1 MLLDWFRMFISK
13 EEEQLRLQAVKKE
26 QEEQEKQAK
35 LRFESQTCFCC
46 NVSRIL
52 CQHVWIRRQ
61 IEVEKAKAAA
71 AVAVPGPSTLNT
83 TVTLPSSLTANYQ
96 ITPVCKRPCFWIFW
110 IAFKCI
116 DVSFFKVR
124 VTKKGKLFNPDNY
137 DIGDMRSDD
146 STDDD
151 TRPKKAIPTWARSK
165 LKKKLLNFVVQL

>member
-1 MLLDWFRMFISK
+1 MFANSFCIFILK

-26 QEEQEKQAK
+26 HEEQEKQTK
-35 LRFESQTCFCC
+35 LRFESQMCFYS
-46 NVSRIL
+46 NVSSIL
-52 CQHVWIRRQ
+52 CQLILTFRQ
-61 IEVEKAKAAA
+61 AEVEKTKAAA

-96 ITPVCKRPCFWIFW
+96 ITPVCKLPFSWIFG

-116 DVSFFKVR
+116 DVSIFKVR

-137 DIGDMRSDD
+137 DIADMRSDD

-151 TRPKKAIPTWARSK
+151 SRPKKVIPSWARSK
-165 LKKKLLNFVVQL
+165 LKMLLNFVVHY